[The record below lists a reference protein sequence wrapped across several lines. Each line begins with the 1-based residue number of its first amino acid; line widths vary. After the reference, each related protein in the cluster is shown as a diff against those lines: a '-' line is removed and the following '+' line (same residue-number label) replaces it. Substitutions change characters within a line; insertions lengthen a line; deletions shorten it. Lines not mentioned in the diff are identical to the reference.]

1 MFSLGGDLLKNEFNT
16 HLFLYVLKNQILMW
30 FWFGKDGWKS
40 RNIRGKSTKFP
51 HISGNF
57 QPCFLGGVVDSV
69 FFLSKVM
76 DVGWWGWYLCRR
88 VTIIF
93 WHGFHSNRKG
103 RRGHVLAW
111 ASDRSLETAMLA
123 INIFESASGVTLY
136 MRKMNQKCRKMLPL
150 RWAIF
155 SKCSHDQRTFP
166 LPSALKGCSNRN
178 FPSYLF
184 CPLKTARLKF
194 LITTSTTI
202 SSIWNML
209 K

>member
-1 MFSLGGDLLKNEFNT
+1 MTCWKMNSILIFFYMSLKIKFSCDSDSEKMGENPEISGENYKISS
-16 HLFLYVLKNQILMW
+16 Y
-30 FWFGKDGWKS
+30 FGKFAALLPWRSGW
-40 RNIRGKSTKFP
+40 
-51 HISGNF
+51 
-57 QPCFLGGVVDSV
+57 LSV

-76 DVGWWGWYLCRR
+76 DVGWWGWYLSRR
-88 VTIIF
+88 VPIIF

-103 RRGHVLAW
+103 GRGHVLAW

-123 INIFESASGVTLY
+123 INIFESVSGV
-136 MRKMNQKCRKMLPL
+136 RKMNQKCRKMLPL

-178 FPSYLF
+178 FLSYLF

-202 SSIWNML
+202 SSVWNML